1 MWLIT
6 PTHAVVIVFLTWVLL
21 CWIRIWS
28 FTPGPGRFGIVCAA
42 GHHLIRGAIRV
53 LFAFFGMYLL
63 DIVIRICFLDMFSY
77 GRLGYVIVPILLCA
91 GLGIAYIFCS
101 TFIAPSWTTLLAFG
115 FVASTYLYMTLKMPE
130 AELRI
135 ALYIGMALVLP
146 LACVEIVWATL
157 KGHVANKKSTGQDTD
172 NREQTPK
179 KHDIFSRLLWDIS
192 PRFKFLKGAKIYAIM
207 LIVITLE
214 LILQFE
220 GMSLL
225 SCL

>member
-6 PTHAVVIVFLTWVLL
+6 PTSAVVIVFLTWVLL

-28 FTPGPGRFGIVCAA
+28 FTPGSGRFGIVCAA
-42 GHHLIRGAIRV
+42 GHHVIRGAIRV
-53 LFAFFGMYLL
+53 LYAFFGMYLL
-63 DIVIRICFLDMFSY
+63 DIVIRICFLGMFSY
-77 GRLGYVIVPILLCA
+77 GRLGYVIIPILLCA

-101 TFIAPSWTTLLAFG
+101 SFIAPSWATLLAFG
-115 FVASTYLYMTLKMPE
+115 VVASTYLYMTLKMPE

-135 ALYIGMALVLP
+135 ALYVGVALVVP
-146 LACVEIVWATL
+146 LTCVEIVWTIL
-157 KGHVANKKSTGQDTD
+157 KGHVANKKSTGQNTD
-172 NREQTPK
+172 DLGQTTE

-207 LIVITLE
+207 LIIITLE

-225 SCL
+225 SSL

>member
-28 FTPGPGRFGIVCAA
+28 FTPGQGRFGIVCAA
-42 GHHLIRGAIRV
+42 GHHIIRGAIRV
-53 LFAFFGMYLL
+53 LYAFFGMYLL

-77 GRLGYVIVPILLCA
+77 GRLGYVLVPILLCA
-91 GLGIAYIFCS
+91 GMGIAYIFCS
-101 TFIAPSWTTLLAFG
+101 TFIAPSWITLLVFG
-115 FVASTYLYMTLKMPE
+115 VVTSIYLYMTIKMPA

-135 ALYIGMALVLP
+135 ALYTGVALVLP
-146 LACVEIVWATL
+146 LTCVEIVWAIF
-157 KGHVANKKSTGQDTD
+157 KGNAANKKSNEQNTD
-172 NREQTPK
+172 NRKQAPER
-179 KHDIFSRLLWDIS
+179 HDIFARFLWDIS
-192 PRFKFLKGAKIYAIM
+192 PKFTFLKGARIYVIM
-207 LIVITLE
+207 LIVITVE

-225 SCL
+225 FWL